1 MTNEEIL
8 KAAQNSQEDIGEYE
22 KEVVRKSLS
31 YGAALGVAICTIMI
45 LIELLL
51 VKKMDFGKP
60 ALLIAIA
67 GYANF
72 YEGSR
77 NKIRKKMMKGIIEL
91 VVAAFVV
98 LLYIGAFFV

>member
-1 MTNEEIL
+1 
-8 KAAQNSQEDIGEYE
+8 
-22 KEVVRKSLS
+22 
-31 YGAALGVAICTIMI
+31 
-45 LIELLL
+45 
-51 VKKMDFGKP
+51 MDFGKP

>member
-1 MTNEEIL
+1 
-8 KAAQNSQEDIGEYE
+8 
-22 KEVVRKSLS
+22 
-31 YGAALGVAICTIMI
+31 MI
-45 LIELLL
+45 LIELFL

-67 GYANF
+67 GYADF
-72 YEGSR
+72 YEGSKNR
-77 NKIRKKMMKGIIEL
+77 IRKKKVKGIIEL